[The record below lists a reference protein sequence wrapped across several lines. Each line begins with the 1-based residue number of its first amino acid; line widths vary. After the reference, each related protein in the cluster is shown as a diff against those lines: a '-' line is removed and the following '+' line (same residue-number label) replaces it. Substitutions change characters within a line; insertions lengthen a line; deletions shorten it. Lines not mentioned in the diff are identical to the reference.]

1 MKPDSI
7 RALGPAVFDAPA
19 VGLRTGVAVG
29 IKALWNRPG
38 GRLRIF
44 YMAREAVSIAR
55 PGPMVLDS
63 VIFLK

>member
-7 RALGPAVFDAPA
+7 HTLGPAVFDAPA
-19 VGLRTGVAVG
+19 VGLRTGFAVG
-29 IKALWNRPG
+29 IKALWNRPKPAPDS
-38 GRLRIF
+38 

>member
-44 YMAREAVSIAR
+44 YMAR